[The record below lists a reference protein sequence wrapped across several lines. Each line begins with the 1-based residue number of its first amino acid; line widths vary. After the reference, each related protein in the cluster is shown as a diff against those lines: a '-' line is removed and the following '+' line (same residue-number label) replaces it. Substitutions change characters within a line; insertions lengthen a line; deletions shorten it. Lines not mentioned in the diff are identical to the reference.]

1 MFYLTLYY
9 FYKFTYEG
17 ENLRNIMPVTF
28 VRGSLDPCGNNA
40 SVDEGHLYLTFYVAL
55 FLIHS
60 I

>member
-1 MFYLTLYY
+1 MLYFTLYY

-17 ENLRNIMPVTF
+17 ENLRNIIPVTF
-28 VRGSLDPCGNNA
+28 VRGSLDPCGNNVPA
-40 SVDEGHLYLTFYVAL
+40 DEGHCYLTFYVAL